1 LAEICTRLALLNS
14 SAFYGA
20 NARDSRIFLLG
31 WRNAIVLKAGDGLK
45 LILMNV
51 FLVSQGERRRFRDN
65 MQAYRQLK
73 FASLTQS

>member
-1 LAEICTRLALLNS
+1 LAETCTRLALLNS

-20 NARDSRIFLLG
+20 NARDSHIFLLG
-31 WRNAIVLKAGDGLK
+31 WRNAIVPKAGDGLK

-51 FLVSQGERRRFRDN
+51 FLLCQGERRRFRDN
-65 MQAYRQLK
+65 TQACRQMK